1 MKFNVRKVEQVL
13 CYAICLIFLGSLL
26 GYAATPNPA
35 QIAAGQKTKVKG
47 TIASRNGDLVNVKD
61 AKTGTRVVVV
71 ITDDTKIER
80 KQGAFKFRRSDMDVT
95 AMLPGLGIEAEGVG
109 NAKGQVDASKITF
122 SPNDF
127 AIEVAEEQQIM
138 ANQAAAKNAL
148 VTANR
153 GVSDAQAAQA
163 SANAAQTSA
172 NQAGSAAT
180 AAGALGVMDAAAV
193 AQVNKRVSDL
203 NDYTV
208 VAEAGIYYGSN
219 KSTLDDAA
227 KADLNKLAQTA
238 KSTNG
243 YMIEVAGYASKTG
256 SKELNQKLT
265 DARAQTVADYL
276 REVGNIPMRRI
287 LAPAGYGATHRAS
300 TVSDPQGRALNRRVD
315 VKVLVNKGLNDQS

>member
-1 MKFNVRKVEQVL
+1 MKINVRNGTQVL
-13 CYAICLIFLGSLL
+13 CCAICLIFLGCP

-35 QIAAGQKTKVKG
+35 QIANGKKTTVKG
-47 TIASRNGDLVNVKD
+47 TIASRNGDNVTVKD

-71 ITDDTKIER
+71 ITDGTKIER
-80 KQGAFKFRRSDMDVT
+80 KQGAFKFRRADMDVT

-227 KADLNKLAQTA
+227 KADLNKLAQIA

-276 REVGNIPMRRI
+276 REVGNIPMRGGSWHPLGTGRRI
-287 LAPAGYGATHRAS
+287 GLQQSQILRDERS
-300 TVSDPQGRALNRRVD
+300 TDE
-315 VKVLVNKGLNDQS
+315 